1 MNDITELRTILFE
14 ALRKAKNGNLDTDQA
29 KTISDLAGRIT
40 DTAKVEV
47 AYLQVTQQTTG
58 TGFISLQSDQ
68 PKLPEG
74 MTVDASVPGVRKII
88 HRLKG

>member
-58 TGFISLQSDQ
+58 TGFISLQSE
-68 PKLPEG
+68 LPEG
-74 MTVDASVPGVRKII
+74 TTVDASVPGVRKII